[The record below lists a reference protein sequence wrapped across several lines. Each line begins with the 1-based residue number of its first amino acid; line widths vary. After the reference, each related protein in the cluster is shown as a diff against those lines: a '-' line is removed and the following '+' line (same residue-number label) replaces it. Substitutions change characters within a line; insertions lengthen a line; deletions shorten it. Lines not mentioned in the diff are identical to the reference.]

1 MMHDGPGSGFGSVCS
16 ARSLKRGLWQM
27 LQAPI
32 SNFWTWRICPP
43 NLRSCLCPRSPLS
56 VEATVTTSQS
66 WIHSS
71 ESGATSFLLRTPA
84 KSLPIVPPPS
94 AHRFET
100 TRLSIVSK
108 MEVESTCSRE
118 GSVVRVQ
125 SGLRQWTKRR
135 SSVDFRDAL
144 HSELEAGFQ
153 HIGWWDFAGWCS
165 ARDLSR
171 DASLGS
177 QLCVGRA
184 KWTTPSTPFH

>member
-1 MMHDGPGSGFGSVCS
+1 MSTEPQKLPLPALTAVG
-16 ARSLKRGLWQM
+16 RGDRDHVAILD
-27 LQAPI
+27 
-32 SNFWTWRICPP
+32 S
-43 NLRSCLCPRSPLS
+43 
-56 VEATVTTSQS
+56 
-66 WIHSS
+66 
-71 ESGATSFLLRTPA
+71 LLRERRHVVPTQNPCKIPSDRAPA
-84 KSLPIVPPPS
+84 LCASLRNDTVV
-94 AHRFET
+94 HRFEDG
-100 TRLSIVSK
+100 
-108 MEVESTCSRE
+108 VESTCSRE

-125 SGLRQWTKRR
+125 SGLRQWTKRP

-184 KWTTPSTPFH
+184 KWTTPSTPSH